1 MKWFYLSNSSQVF
14 LNYKQQVI
22 LDSLNKHTLCQYPQ
36 IKPIS
41 SLENKNLNP
50 TRLAVEIHLMVK
62 FGWTTYSKS
71 KVHLWLDTHTLFIYI
86 QSHRL
91 LQCNWPSS
99 YKEVES
105 VFLYFEAGFDL
116 LWLQV
121 IKSIVITLT
130 TCWPRWSLSRLSP
143 KKDLASESWNKSSCL
158 SRKGSATN
166 REILKESLL
175 AWMWK
180 TLWRGPQSYHL
191 LTSGEPQ
198 KQKGPTDAPE
208 FLIHKKLEIILSL
221 ANIFQMISHT
231 TVTNTHWW
239 HQLSQPSLLE
249 LRLQLY
255 LLTVWSKF
263 ISITLP
269 LRLQHR

>member
-1 MKWFYLSNSSQVF
+1 MKIKIWIPQGWQWKSISWW
-14 LNYKQQVI
+14 
-22 LDSLNKHTLCQYPQ
+22 SLAEPHTLNPKSTFDWTNAHYSYIP
-36 IKPIS
+36 
-41 SLENKNLNP
+41 NP
-50 TRLAVEIHLMVK
+50 TGSYNVTDPPPRK
-62 FGWTTYSKS
+62 RWS
-71 KVHLWLDTHTLFIYI
+71 
-86 QSHRL
+86 
-91 LQCNWPSS
+91 QCSFS
-99 YKEVES
+99 LK
-105 VFLYFEAGFDL
+105 LGFDL

-121 IKSIVITLT
+121 MKSIVITLT
-130 TCWPRWSLSRLSP
+130 TCWWSRLSP

-191 LTSGEPQ
+191 LTSGETQ

-221 ANIFQMISHT
+221 ANIFQMISYT

-269 LRLQHR
+269 FRLQHR